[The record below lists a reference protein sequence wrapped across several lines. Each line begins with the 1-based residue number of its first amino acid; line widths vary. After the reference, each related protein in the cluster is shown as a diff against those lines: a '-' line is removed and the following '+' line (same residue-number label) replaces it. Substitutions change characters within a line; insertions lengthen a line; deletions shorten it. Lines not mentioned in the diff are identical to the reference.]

1 MNRSHQRR
9 SGLVSVARVL
19 LAGVLLSAFL
29 AGVVP
34 LAPVSAGSMCHLE
47 CCAGRAPH
55 PSGSCMH
62 GSCQANLSAPAHLHH
77 ADANPVDKL
86 CGLSGKIETKS
97 FPRTQIKSTR
107 PLSSDQ
113 VTPSAFEKP
122 CQADCGGCT
131 SGSANSNRQRNSA
144 AIANANRP
152 RPSTNNR
159 LADSRYQLARSLAAQ
174 RRQGAPRGPPFG
186 FLI

>member
-1 MNRSHQRR
+1 M
-9 SGLVSVARVL
+9 L
-19 LAGVLLSAFL
+19 LAGVLLTAFL
-29 AGVVP
+29 AGIVP
-34 LAPVSAGSMCHLE
+34 LIPVSAGSMCHLE

-55 PSGSCMH
+55 ASGSCMH

-86 CGLSGKIETKS
+86 CGLPGKIETKS
-97 FPRTQIKSTR
+97 FPRTQIKSTT

-144 AIANANRP
+144 AVANANRP
-152 RPSTNNR
+152 RPPTDIR
-159 LADSRYQLARSLAAQ
+159 LADLRYHLAQTLAAQ
-174 RRQGAPRGPPFG
+174 RRQGAPRGPPSVS
-186 FLI
+186 

>member
-1 MNRSHQRR
+1 
-9 SGLVSVARVL
+9 VL

-86 CGLSGKIETKS
+86 CGLSKKVETRS
-97 FPRTQIKSTR
+97 FPRTRIKSTTH
-107 PLSSDQ
+107 LASDQ

-159 LADSRYQLARSLAAQ
+159 LADSRYHPAKILAAQ